1 MIEIGYTNNMEVLR
15 MSPNGAYL
23 NGEDLGE
30 ILLPNK
36 FVTKDV
42 VPGAKIDVFVY
53 LDSDDRLTATIQ
65 HPYTEINR
73 FAYLECV
80 AADSNGAFL
89 YWGLD
94 KDLLVPKS
102 EQKDLFFVGKKYFVY
117 VYLDEVS
124 QRIVASQKL
133 NKFLSTRAPEYQE
146 GDKCE
151 IFVAQ
156 ETELGFRVIV
166 DGKYWGMIYKSE
178 MFRPVH
184 SGEYTYAYVKKIRE
198 DDQRIDMMLEKSS
211 VKLVDATEQT
221 IYQRLR
227 ECGGFLP
234 LSDKSSPQQIE
245 REFGISKKVFKKA
258 IGGLYKAR
266 VIIISND
273 GIRLT

>member
-1 MIEIGYTNNMEVLR
+1 MIEIGYTNKMEVLR

-42 VPGAKIDVFVY
+42 VPGAKIDAFVY
-53 LDSDDRLTATIQ
+53 LDSEDRLIATIQ

-89 YWGLD
+89 YWGLE

-133 NKFLSTRAPEYQE
+133 NKFLSTRAPEYQV

-221 IYQRLR
+221 IYERLR

>member
-1 MIEIGYTNNMEVLR
+1 MIEIGYTNKMEVLR

-42 VPGAKIDVFVY
+42 VPGAKIDAFVY
-53 LDSDDRLTATIQ
+53 LDSEDRLIATIQ

-89 YWGLD
+89 YWGLE

-133 NKFLSTRAPEYQE
+133 NKFLSTRAPEYQV

-178 MFRPVH
+178 MFRTVH

-221 IYQRLR
+221 IYERLR

>member
-1 MIEIGYTNNMEVLR
+1 MIEIGYTNKMEVLR

-36 FVTKDV
+36 FVTQDV
-42 VPGAKIDVFVY
+42 KPGATIEAFVY
-53 LDSDDRLTATIQ
+53 LDSEDRLTATIQ
-65 HPYTEINR
+65 HPYTEINH

-80 AADSNGAFL
+80 AADSLGAFL

-102 EQKDLFFVGKKYFVY
+102 EQKDRFFVGKKYFVY
-117 VYLDEVS
+117 VYLDEAS
-124 QRIVASQKL
+124 QRIVASQRL
-133 NKFLSTRAPEYQE
+133 TKFLSTRPPEYE
-146 GDKCE
+146 PGDRCE
-151 IFVAQ
+151 IFVGQ

-178 MFRPVH
+178 MFRPVK

-198 DDQRIDMMLEKSS
+198 DDLRIDMMLEKSS
-211 VKLVDATEQT
+211 VKLVDSTEQE
-221 IYQRLR
+221 IYDRIR
-227 ECGGFLP
+227 ERGGFLA
-234 LSDKSSPQQIE
+234 LSDKSSPEEIY
-245 REFGISKKVFKKA
+245 REFGISKKIFKKA

-266 VIIISND
+266 VIVITEN
-273 GIRLT
+273 GIKLT